1 MRLGGGEKDGTD
13 HPKNRVC
20 SITVDDHRLQYDI
33 VIRLSGNRTQFA
45 TLFFYEP
52 HQSPRTKEEKRA

>member
-1 MRLGGGEKDGTD
+1 M
-13 HPKNRVC
+13 
-20 SITVDDHRLQYDI
+20 DDHRLQYDI

-52 HQSPRTKEEKRA
+52 HQSPGRKRRNGHEEKRVAGNKVSI